1 MTKRNLNVNP
11 GPRLFEPSVS
21 RRTAVP
27 NESSEIS
34 LSSVSDTNILS
45 TSSFRFD
52 APGAGIRS
60 TQEIPVDYTRFENH
74 TFFNSAESKVN
85 IAFDRIINEF
95 PFDGTRKDLEQFQ
108 DSLTGF
114 ENHVL
119 DRFPKNVGFLMFS
132 GSSNDPQGTH
142 GTFIDVV
149 DAAGVR
155 FPSFSR
161 LNTGESALSVGDNSF
176 SIEAHIFSAMTGSG
190 NQVICQHI
198 SSSQSTDEAFGF
210 TLALSASD
218 LDRAGYDDI
227 TSAGGANTADLIFAI
242 TSGSIKLATS
252 ASIDKGKW
260 NHICAVYDRHDD
272 VGKIKLFLSQT
283 LIASS
288 TSVGFIGP
296 ISISDQNFLIGS
308 GTSMTVDKA
317 ILPGEEKNYFVPT
330 QTLSGALDEFR
341 FFHNIRTIEKQRS
354 ERLKNIFA
362 QKPLKLYFRF
372 NEPFY
377 TGSYGARDVVLDSS
391 GYSFHT
397 PISNFVSSMR
407 LTGSLPVPM
416 TSEDRS
422 LSPILFPGFS
432 KVANLNSTL
441 LSTASNYDR
450 ENPNLITRLLPV
462 HYLIEGQIDEAFER
476 TSEPGCGPD
485 GQLGQSFTGNS
496 IPGSGEIG
504 SSQLLTAFLLIWA
517 KFFDELKITIDHF
530 SKVVHVDYDDDESI
544 AEKLLP
550 FVAKY
555 YGFSLPSLYSNA
567 PLEQFLRGENIKNLE
582 SLSDNSLQ
590 YVQNQVWKRILINLK
605 ESRQSKG
612 TLHSIRSLM
621 ASAGINI
628 DRLFTVREYGGPSK
642 RTLQGLRQKRSE
654 VSTMLDFSGSF
665 GHNPL
670 TLTSS
675 HRGFGYLGDEALF
688 TTPHMVSKFLSS
700 SRLELG
706 FPEPK
711 GTMVNKTSGYGK
723 SAAGK
728 FIHGI
733 STEASDGMFTSGS
746 FTYEGIYKFS
756 KKISGYPLT
765 QSLVRIHTTGSS
777 TPAAGSGLVL
787 TNLIVL
793 SGAQNSVTSSGS
805 ELKLFVRPS
814 TGSTSEPT
822 LRLNLTGVNIFDGN
836 QWYVSFGRNRNDEID
851 SASSS
856 SYFLRCARQSYGK
869 LSQIF
874 MTSSLFQEVK
884 QRSKGID
891 GFGVNNCLFSFTSSN
906 FNSSG
911 PFLVIGSQS
920 LSPGISSQAYCLN
933 TGTDDSSGQYGI
945 QNLQTEFNG
954 KIGHVKF
961 YSKGLSDT
969 EFREHA
975 RNFKSLGVNDPRANF
990 NFVTAPTGA
999 FERLRLDV
1007 STDQIITASNT
1018 AGEIVCHDFSQNDL
1032 FFSGSGFETSKSVIR
1047 PETFNYSILS
1057 PKFDIAQS
1065 DQKVRI
1071 RSFQNQDLVDESHY
1085 AVSAPMYE
1093 ILPSEEPDD
1102 DDRFSIDFSTIRSL
1116 DEDIMNMFSSLD
1128 FFNSALGSPNLLFD
1142 DFYPDLE
1149 QLSDIYFNRLT
1160 KKLDIESYFDF
1171 FKWFDSSFS
1180 VMIEQLIPRK
1190 TNFLGVN
1197 FVIESHVLER
1207 NRFRYLFD
1215 DIYLQGFE
1223 RDIDVK
1229 GARIVEI
1236 TGDLNSN

>member
-1 MTKRNLNVNP
+1 M
-11 GPRLFEPSVS
+11 
-21 RRTAVP
+21 P
-27 NESSEIS
+27 NNSPEIS
-34 LSSVSDTNILS
+34 LSSVRDTNILS
-45 TSSFRFD
+45 TGSFRFD
-52 APGAGIRS
+52 SPGAGIRS
-60 TQEIPVDYTRFENH
+60 TQEIPLDYTKFENH

-95 PFDGTRKDLEQFQ
+95 PFDGTRKELEQFQ

-114 ENHVL
+114 EKHVF

-132 GSSNDPQGTH
+132 GSSHDPQGTH
-142 GTFIDVV
+142 GTFVEVV

-161 LNTGESALSVGDNSF
+161 LNTGESVLSVGDSSF
-176 SIEAHIFSAMTGSG
+176 SIETHLFSAMTGSG

-198 SSSQSTDEAFGF
+198 SSSTPPPTSLSTTASFGF

-218 LDRAGYDDI
+218 LDRAGSDG
-227 TSAGGANTADLIFAI
+227 TSAGGANTADLIFAV
-242 TSGSIKLATS
+242 TSGTVKLTTS

-260 NHICAVYDRHDD
+260 NHICAVYDRRNS

-283 LIASS
+283 LVASS
-288 TSVGFIGP
+288 TNVGFMGP

-308 GTSMTVDKA
+308 GTSMAVDKS
-317 ILPGEEKNYFVPT
+317 ILPGAEKDYFVPT

-341 FFHNIRTIEKQRS
+341 FFHNVRITENQRS
-354 ERLKNIFA
+354 ERLRNIFA

-391 GYSFHT
+391 GFSFHT
-397 PISNFVSSMR
+397 PISNYTSSMR
-407 LTGSLPVPM
+407 MTGSLPVPM
-416 TSEDRS
+416 TAEDKS

-432 KVANLNSTL
+432 KVADLNSKL

-462 HYLIEGQIDEAFER
+462 HYLIEGQIDEGLER
-476 TSEPGCGPD
+476 ASEPAGGPD
-485 GQLGQSFTGNS
+485 GQLGQPFTANS

-530 SKVVHVDYDDDESI
+530 SKVIHVDYDDDESI

-555 YGFSLPSLYSNA
+555 HGFSLPSLYSNT

-582 SLSDNSLQ
+582 SLSSHSLQ
-590 YVQNQVWKRILINLK
+590 YVQNQIWKRILINLK

-621 ASAGINI
+621 ASAGINV
-628 DRLFTVREYGGPSK
+628 DSLFTIREYGGPSK

-675 HRGFGYLGDEALF
+675 HRGFGYLSSGSFA
-688 TTPHMVSKFLSS
+688 TPHIVSQFLSS

-711 GTMVNKTSGYGK
+711 GTMINKASGYGK
-723 SAAGK
+723 SATGK
-728 FIHGI
+728 LIHGI
-733 STEASDGMFTSGS
+733 STEPSDGMFTSGS
-746 FTYEGIYKFS
+746 FTYEGIYKFPN
-756 KKISGYPLT
+756 KRGGYPLT

-777 TPAAGSGLVL
+777 TPASGSGLVL

-822 LRLNLTGVNIFDGN
+822 LSLNLTGVNIFDGN
-836 QWYVSFGRNRNDEID
+836 QWHVSFGRNRNDEMD

-856 SYFLRCARQSYGK
+856 SYFLRCARQSFGQ
-869 LSQIF
+869 LNQIF

-884 QRSKGID
+884 QRSKGND

-920 LSPGISSQAYCLN
+920 LSPGTSSQAYCLN

-945 QNLQTEFNG
+945 QNLHTEFNG
-954 KIGHVKF
+954 KIGHIKF

-1007 STDQIITASNT
+1007 STDQAITASNT
-1018 AGEIVCHDFSQNDL
+1018 KGNIVFHDFSQNDL
-1032 FFSGSGFETSKSVIR
+1032 FFSGSGFEISKSVVR

-1057 PKFDIAQS
+1057 PKFDIAQT

-1071 RSFQNQDLVDESHY
+1071 RSFQDPDLVAESSY
-1085 AVSAPMYE
+1085 AVPTPMYE
-1093 ILPSEEPDD
+1093 IRPSEEPDD
-1102 DDRFSIDFSTIRSL
+1102 DDRFSIDFSAIRSL
-1116 DEDIMNMFSSLD
+1116 DEDIMNIFSSLD
-1128 FFNSALGSPNLLFD
+1128 FFDSALGSPNLLFD

-1149 QLSDIYFNRLT
+1149 HLSDIYFNRLT
-1160 KKLDIESYFDF
+1160 RKLDIASYFDF

-1180 VMIEQLIPRK
+1180 VLIEQLIPRK

-1236 TGDLNSN
+1236 SGDLNSN

>member
-1 MTKRNLNVNP
+1 MPKRNLSLNP
-11 GPRLFEPSVS
+11 GPKLFEPSVS
-21 RRTAVP
+21 RRTATP
-27 NESSEIS
+27 SNSPEIS
-34 LSSVSDTNILS
+34 LSSVRDTNILS
-45 TSSFRFD
+45 TGSFRFD
-52 APGAGIRS
+52 SPGAGIRS
-60 TQEIPVDYTRFENH
+60 TQEIPLDYTKFENH

-95 PFDGTRKDLEQFQ
+95 PFDGTRKELEQFQ

-114 ENHVL
+114 EKHVF

-132 GSSNDPQGTH
+132 GSSHDPQGTH
-142 GTFIDVV
+142 GTFMEVV

-161 LNTGESALSVGDNSF
+161 LNTGESVLSVGDSSF
-176 SIEAHIFSAMTGSG
+176 SIETHLFSAMTGSG
-190 NQVICQHI
+190 NQVICQHV
-198 SSSQSTDEAFGF
+198 SSSTPHPTSLSTTSSFGF
-210 TLALSASD
+210 VLALSASN
-218 LDRAGYDDI
+218 LSG
-227 TSAGGANTADLIFAI
+227 TSHPTTASQANTVDLIFAV
-242 TSGSIKLATS
+242 TSGTVKLATS
-252 ASIDKGKW
+252 ASIDKGRW
-260 NHICAVYDRHDD
+260 NHICAVYDRRGS

-283 LIASS
+283 LVASS
-288 TSVGFIGP
+288 TNVGFMGP

-308 GTSMTVDKA
+308 GTSITVDKS
-317 ILPGEEKNYFVPT
+317 ILPGAEKDYFVPT

-341 FFHNIRTIEKQRS
+341 FFHNVRRPENQRS
-354 ERLKNIFA
+354 ERLRNIFA

-391 GYSFHT
+391 GYSLHT
-397 PISNFVSSMR
+397 PISNFTSSMR

-416 TSEDRS
+416 TAEDKS

-462 HYLIEGQIDEAFER
+462 HYLIEGQIDEGLER
-476 TSEPGCGPD
+476 ASEPAGGPD
-485 GQLGQSFTGNS
+485 GQLGQPFTANS

-530 SKVVHVDYDDDESI
+530 SKVIHVDYDDDEAV

-567 PLEQFLRGENIKNLE
+567 SLGQFLRGENIKNLE

-590 YVQNQVWKRILINLK
+590 HVQNQIWKRILINLK

-612 TLHSIRSLM
+612 TIHSIRSLM
-621 ASAGINI
+621 AAAGINV
-628 DRLFTVREYGGPSK
+628 DSLFTIREYGGPSR
-642 RTLQGLRQKRSE
+642 RTLQDLRQKRSE

-675 HRGFGYLGDEALF
+675 HRGFGYLSSGSFA
-688 TTPHMVSKFLSS
+688 TPHVISQFLSS
-700 SRLELG
+700 SRLESG
-706 FPEPK
+706 FPAPK
-711 GTMVNKTSGYGK
+711 GTMVNKASGYGR
-723 SAAGK
+723 SATGK
-728 FIHGI
+728 LIHGI
-733 STEASDGMFTSGS
+733 STDHGDGFFTSGS
-746 FTYEGIYKFS
+746 FTYEGIYKFPS
-756 KKISGYPLT
+756 QGGGYPLT
-765 QSLVRIHTTGSS
+765 QSLVRIHTTGTS

-787 TNLIVL
+787 ANVIIL

-805 ELKLFVRPS
+805 EIKLFVKPS
-814 TGSTSEPT
+814 IQTTSEPH
-822 LRLNLTGVNIFDGN
+822 LELSLTGVNIFDGN
-836 QWYVSFGRNRNDEID
+836 KWYLSFGRNRCDEIGLP
-851 SASSS
+851 SSS
-856 SYFLRCARQSYGK
+856 SYFLRCARQSYGGIAE
-869 LSQIF
+869 IF
-874 MTSSLFQEVK
+874 STSSLFQEA
-884 QRSKGID
+884 SNGSPL
-891 GFGVNNCLFSFTSSN
+891 GNLFQATGAIANSFN
-906 FNSSG
+906 RSG

-920 LSPGISSQAYCLN
+920 ITPSPSNSYCLN
-933 TGTDDSSGQYGI
+933 SGTDDKSGKYDI
-945 QNLQTEFNG
+945 QNLHTEFNG
-954 KIGHVKF
+954 KMGHIKF
-961 YSKGLSDT
+961 YSKGLSGA

-1007 STDQIITASNT
+1007 STDQAITGSNT
-1018 AGEIVCHDFSQNDL
+1018 KGNIVLHDFSQNDL
-1032 FFSGSGFETSKSVIR
+1032 FFSGSGFEISKSVVR

-1071 RSFQNQDLVDESHY
+1071 RSFQDQDLVDESAY
-1085 AVSAPMYE
+1085 AVPAPMYE
-1093 ILPSEEPDD
+1093 IQPSEKPDD
-1102 DDRFSIDFSTIRSL
+1102 DNRFSIDFSAIRSL

-1128 FFNSALGSPNLLFD
+1128 FFDSALGSPNLLFD

-1149 QLSDIYFNRLT
+1149 HLSDIYFNRLT
-1160 KKLDIESYFDF
+1160 RKLDIASYFDF

-1180 VMIEQLIPRK
+1180 VLIEQLIPRK

-1229 GARIVEI
+1229 GARIIEI
-1236 TGDLNSN
+1236 SGDLNSN